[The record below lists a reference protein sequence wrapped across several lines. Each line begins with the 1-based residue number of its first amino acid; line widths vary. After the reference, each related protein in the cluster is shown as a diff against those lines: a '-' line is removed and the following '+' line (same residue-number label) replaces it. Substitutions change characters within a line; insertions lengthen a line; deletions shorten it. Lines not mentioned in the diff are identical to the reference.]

1 MQTFLYGLLTAC
13 ITGLTVLAFKHPK
26 GFSKLFP
33 YLMGLATAVFVA
45 VTVWHVAI
53 ELTWNNLLPHIVPQ
67 KVREAKESIGTLRF
81 PYVWVAV
88 SYLSVAAFLLLILKL
103 PPFLQVAER
112 DRARTDEQISKADK
126 KGPGPEG

>member
-26 GFSKLFP
+26 GFSRLFP

-53 ELTWNNLLPHIVPQ
+53 ELTWTHLLPHIVPQ
-67 KVREAKESIGTLRF
+67 KVREAKEAIGTLRF

-88 SYLSVAAFLLLILKL
+88 SYLSVAAFLLIILKL
-103 PPFLQVAER
+103 PPFLQVVER
-112 DRARTDEQISKADK
+112 DRTRTDDQTSKADK
-126 KGPGPEG
+126 KDPEPKG